1 MSEQQLA
8 RFFDDIL
15 GISAP
20 PDDWHGTGF
29 AEVDVAESSAETAE
43 DRSSIRIFVFGV
55 FNSSKLRQVGSELFL
70 TWIFCVKVSA
80 RCQEM
85 QDEEGKEPEE
95 GALPVDVDGE
105 GSQEGHGGAR
115 VW

>member
-1 MSEQQLA
+1 M
-8 RFFDDIL
+8 
-15 GISAP
+15 
-20 PDDWHGTGF
+20 
-29 AEVDVAESSAETAE
+29 
-43 DRSSIRIFVFGV
+43 
-55 FNSSKLRQVGSELFL
+55 
-70 TWIFCVKVSA
+70 KVSA